1 MLVAKN
7 CGPKRRRRHCS
18 IWAFAG
24 PREMAPALDSS
35 SSSNSSSVSATM
47 RRRLPSLPP
56 PDEGDDRRRSSRF
69 GSVQQYQLEKQLD
82 PQQLDKIIY
91 QPGCSYSTAVAG
103 QHATSATATEFNL
116 SGFSQ
121 HLARSQCL
129 SVLLFWKEAEE
140 YLNMF
145 SQGDRAACA
154 QRIFQRYMRKGA
166 EFEINLS
173 GINDATVAGIEA
185 KLTKPP
191 GVLCMCPIRACGA
204 SCRLLTAPAPV
215 RRGPVRARARM
226 RVPDVGVGVVP
237 ALLGRHQKPGRA
249 KTLELFRQADV
260 V

>member
-1 MLVAKN
+1 
-7 CGPKRRRRHCS
+7 
-18 IWAFAG
+18 
-24 PREMAPALDSS
+24 MALALDSS
-35 SSSNSSSVSATM
+35 SSSSSSGVRATT
-47 RRRLPSLPP
+47 RRQRSLV
-56 PDEGDDRRRSSRF
+56 DQTGDDDRRRSSRF

-91 QPGCSYSTAVAG
+91 QPGCSYSTAMAG

-191 GVLCMCPIRACGA
+191 GVLCCVY
-204 SCRLLTAPAPV
+204 AP
-215 RRGPVRARARM
+215 
-226 RVPDVGVGVVP
+226 
-237 ALLGRHQKPGRA
+237 
-249 KTLELFRQADV
+249 LECVA
-260 V
+260 